1 MEVVAALL
9 PTDSVGDTKNS
20 ILSEDVA
27 VRSVSCVGLGV
38 GEGLTAS
45 VEVRRTVGAAL
56 DDSISSVVVAGKV
69 VDEKALK
76 VSVEE
81 LVSPTELRVG
91 EGLANSTKDVETMA
105 GMLVISM
112 TAVDTSRTGSVV
124 GAASIEVGRFVLS
137 VRVSITVAET
147 FEGRDDSTDG
157 GVALACTADVVTT
170 TLAISTPELTGTVL
184 VASISIIEVIGT
196 AIAVSI
202 SVTGAVV
209 NVLVATTS
217 AGGVVETAL
226 VASVSG
232 GVVGTVLVTSTSVA
246 DVGTGEVIGVG
257 EVIGTVLVASTSI
270 AEVVGTVL
278 VASINSVADVGTSE
292 LVGTEPVV
300 STCTAEVVGT
310 GEVNATA
317 LVASTS
323 ITNVRTVLVTDV
335 GNGEDVGT
343 VLVVST
349 SITDVVSTVTSTS
362 IGDVGTALVA
372 SISAVD
378 VGVSEVVGMV
388 LVA

>member
-1 MEVVAALL
+1 MEVVVALL

-27 VRSVSCVGLGV
+27 VRSVPCVGLGV
-38 GEGLTAS
+38 GEGPTTS
-45 VEVRRTVGAAL
+45 VEEVRRTIGAAL

-81 LVSPTELRVG
+81 LISPTELRVG

-137 VRVSITVAET
+137 VLVSITVAET

-157 GVALACTADVVTT
+157 GIALACTADVVTT
-170 TLAISTPELTGTVL
+170 TLAISTPELIGTVL
-184 VASISIIEVIGT
+184 VASISTIEVIGT
-196 AIAVSI
+196 AIA
-202 SVTGAVV
+202 VTGAVV

-217 AGGVVETAL
+217 AGGVVATAL

-232 GVVGTVLVTSTSVA
+232 GVIGTVLVASTSVA

-257 EVIGTVLVASTSI
+257 EDVCVCVCLC
-270 AEVVGTVL
+270 VVCLCVH
-278 VASINSVADVGTSE
+278 VCVFMC
-292 LVGTEPVV
+292 VV
-300 STCTAEVVGT
+300 
-310 GEVNATA
+310 
-317 LVASTS
+317 
-323 ITNVRTVLVTDV
+323 
-335 GNGEDVGT
+335 
-343 VLVVST
+343 
-349 SITDVVSTVTSTS
+349 
-362 IGDVGTALVA
+362 
-372 SISAVD
+372 
-378 VGVSEVVGMV
+378 
-388 LVA
+388 